1 MIWAELQSCP
11 VSVNHTWPHYVLV
24 IQTEKTK
31 PRFLVAWQSWH
42 TARVQSHK
50 SESAMIRISKELMIA
65 YICYPV
71 QMLQTQK
78 G

>member
-11 VSVNHTWPHYVLV
+11 VSVNHTWPHYVIV
-24 IQTEKTK
+24 IQTENTK
-31 PRFLVAWQSWH
+31 PRFLVTQQSWH
-42 TARVQSHK
+42 IVRVQSHMN
-50 SESAMIRISKELMIA
+50 ESAMIRISKQLMIA

-71 QMLQTQK
+71 QMLQIQK

>member
-1 MIWAELQSCP
+1 MVCAELQSCP
-11 VSVNHTWPHYVLV
+11 VNVNYTWPHYVLV

-31 PRFLVAWQSWH
+31 PRFLVARQSWH
-42 TARVQSHK
+42 KVTVKSHM
-50 SESAMIRISKELMIA
+50 SQSAMIRTSKQLMIA